1 MERFNKHYTTYGID
15 TIWGYKNDAGI
26 RPCRVYLRHCYLAA
40 KSIGPICLKS
50 FLDEIFL
57 CDRRTTIR
65 QYLEKNQ
72 NENYN
77 LIIQNTI
84 PPPGFEERYSG

>member
-1 MERFNKHYTTYGID
+1 MERFNQHYTTYGIT
-15 TIWGYKNDAGI
+15 TIWGYKNDSGI

-40 KSIGPICLKS
+40 KSMGPLCLKS
-50 FLDEIFL
+50 FLDETFL
-57 CDRRTTIR
+57 CDRTTTIR